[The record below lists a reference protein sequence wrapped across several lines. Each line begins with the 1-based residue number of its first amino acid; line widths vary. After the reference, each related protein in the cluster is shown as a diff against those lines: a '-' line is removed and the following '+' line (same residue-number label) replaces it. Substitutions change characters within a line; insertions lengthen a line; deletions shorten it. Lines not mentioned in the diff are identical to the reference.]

1 MFYLCRMKPYHKR
14 LETLLNSIYTEF
26 PKMRRHPEYRFYYL
40 YWGYPEPREFFIVI
54 TNLIPETQDDVF
66 LKHVNL
72 MSQMYGFIEGV
83 LMKPEDFEKYVSEP
97 AQESM
102 KDLRGSDFKVF
113 GYEVW

>member
-1 MFYLCRMKPYHKR
+1 MKPYHKR

-54 TNLIPETQDDVF
+54 TNLIPKTQDDEF

-72 MSQMYGFIEGV
+72 MSQMYGFIEGT
-83 LMKPEDFEKYVSEP
+83 LMKPEDFEKHIKTPIEDSIKE
-97 AQESM
+97 
-102 KDLRGSDFKVF
+102 LRGSEFKTCT
-113 GYEVW
+113 YEVW